1 MIYLDHNATTAL
13 RPGVLAAMQP
23 WLEQHYGNANS
34 QHRAGR
40 LARQAVEQA
49 RAQVATL
56 VGCESAEVV
65 FTSGSTESINGALR
79 GLRPTAS
86 RLVGATE
93 HEAVLEALADCE
105 RLPVDGQGRVDLHFL
120 QDWLRHHPGALVSVM
135 AANNETGVLTDLTSV
150 VEAVQGVQGLVHSDA
165 TQICGRLPVD
175 FRSSGLAALSLSAHK
190 LGGPKG
196 VGALVLRRG
205 QDIKPMQRGGGHER
219 GLRAGTLN
227 VPGIV
232 GFGAAAEQARQH
244 LDAEAARHSAWR
256 AAFEQ
261 ELRRRHPR
269 VEIFG
274 AEAPRL
280 PNTSFFALPD
290 WHSEALL
297 MALDKAGFALASGS
311 ACTSGTDVPSHVLTA
326 MGIPA
331 QRALGAV
338 RMSLGHPSEESEL
351 HALLDALDAI
361 VQPTRNGA
369 AAYAG
374 LLNQ

>member
-23 WLEQHYGNANS
+23 WFEQHYGNANS

-49 RAQVATL
+49 RAQVAAL
-56 VGCESAEVV
+56 VHCEAAEVF
-65 FTSGSTESINGALR
+65 FTSGSTESINWALR
-79 GLRPTAS
+79 GLCPDAP
-86 RLVGATE
+86 RLVGSTD
-93 HEAVLEALADCE
+93 HEAVLETLPHCE
-105 RLPVDGQGRVDLHFL
+105 RLAVDQAGRPDLRSLKAWL
-120 QDWLRHHPGALVSVM
+120 QEHPRALVSVM
-135 AANNETGVLTDLTSV
+135 AANNETGVLANLAEISAV
-150 VEAVQGVQGLVHSDA
+150 VKSADGLLHTDA
-165 TQICGRLPVD
+165 TQMCGRLPVD
-175 FRSSGLAALSLSAHK
+175 FRHAELAAMSVSAHK

-196 VGALVLRRG
+196 VGALILRRG
-205 QDIKPMQRGGGHER
+205 QEILAIQRGGKHEQ

-232 GFGAAAEQARQH
+232 GFAAACEHAQAH
-244 LDAEAARHSAWR
+244 MAEEALRHAQWR
-256 AAFEQ
+256 DAFEQ
-261 ELRRRHPR
+261 ELCKRHPQA
-269 VEIFG
+269 EIFG
-274 AEAPRL
+274 LEAKRL
-280 PNTSFFALPD
+280 PNTSFFALPG

-326 MGIPA
+326 MGVPA

-338 RMSLGHPSEESEL
+338 RMSLGHNSLESDL
-351 HALLDALDAI
+351 PALLDALDAI
-361 VQPTRNGA
+361 VKPVSQGGA
-369 AAYAG
+369 AFAG